1 MRRAFRLRGIE
12 NGRRPKRFLQ
22 QSDGWDHSICMWG
35 EYMNEQALLRYRM
48 AVAEQMPDSP
58 SKQARMVAIQ
68 SRLKSL
74 SASKPK

>member
-1 MRRAFRLRGIE
+1 
-12 NGRRPKRFLQ
+12 
-22 QSDGWDHSICMWG
+22 
-35 EYMNEQALLRYRM
+35 MNEQALLRYRM